1 MARCYEFHA
10 ARPCISHAGGL
21 HNTDH
26 DQPMGYSD
34 MKTIG
39 MCAVI
44 VIQVFNYETAAE
56 RD

>member
-1 MARCYEFHA
+1 VARCYEFHA